1 MAHCTTI
8 EIDEALLEDSRR
20 ILGTVGIRD
29 TVEGAM
35 REVVRADRRS
45 RLRRRIQSGEG
56 IDRSEEVFAASRPT
70 Q

>member
-1 MAHCTTI
+1 MAHRTTI

-20 ILGTVGIRD
+20 ILGTFGIRD

>member
-1 MAHCTTI
+1 MAHRTTI
-8 EIDEALLEDSRR
+8 EIDETLLEDSRR

-56 IDRSEEVFAASRPT
+56 IDRSEEIFASSRPS

>member
-1 MAHCTTI
+1 MAHRTTI

-45 RLRRRIQSGEG
+45 RLRQRIKSGEG
-56 IDRSEEVFAASRPT
+56 IDRSDEIFAAGRPT
-70 Q
+70 R

>member
-1 MAHCTTI
+1 MAHRTTI